1 MRLSGV
7 LGQKR
12 ALEQLSAE
20 LQAGRLAH
28 AYLFVGPT
36 GCGRGTTAR
45 ALFMA
50 ANCRR
55 QEGETPCG
63 RCGPCHRLLAGT
75 HEDFVVLAPPSDALS
90 AQIKVEAVREV
101 IRTLGYAPF
110 GGGLRMVLFRGA
122 EHLNPYSANALL
134 KVLEEPPP
142 GNILVLSVQDTR
154 DILPTL
160 VSRCRRVNFSPLN
173 DQLICR
179 ELVRR
184 GVPEPEA
191 RLKAAL
197 SGGSLG
203 RALELD
209 EKELARELA
218 RLLEQLQSREGPAG
232 DWRFAEELMR
242 RFRGP
247 QRIDRQGLARV
258 LDLLALYFRD
268 AAVAAA
274 GRPQAALLP
283 PDGAPAPG
291 WDLDGALESFT
302 QVRRAQ
308 ERIMMNASPELVLSV
323 LFGRLRRGRGATN
336 AFSQ

>member
-12 ALEQLSAE
+12 ALAQLSAE

-28 AYLFVGPT
+28 AYLFVGPS

-50 ANCRR
+50 VNC
-55 QEGETPCG
+55 QEQQGETPCG
-63 RCGPCHRLLAGT
+63 RCGPCHRLQAGT
-75 HEDFVVLAPPSDALS
+75 HEDFVVLAPPTEALS
-90 AQIKVEAVREV
+90 AQIKVDAVREV

-110 GGGLRMVLFRGA
+110 GGGLRMVLLREAG
-122 EHLNPYSANALL
+122 HLNPYSANALL

-142 GNILVLSVQDTR
+142 GNILVLTVQDTR

-160 VSRCRRVNFSPLN
+160 VSRCRRVNFAPL
-173 DQLICR
+173 DSQLIRR

-184 GVPEPEA
+184 GVPEPAA

-203 RALELD
+203 RALDLD
-209 EKELARELA
+209 EKNLTRELGELLG
-218 RLLEQLQSREGPAG
+218 RLQGGDGPAG

-242 RFRGP
+242 GFRGP
-247 QRIDRQGLARV
+247 QRIDRQGLART

-274 GRPQAALLP
+274 GRPRDVLLP
-283 PDGAPAPG
+283 PGDAPAPA
-291 WDLDGALESFT
+291 WDLERALDAFAE
-302 QVRRAQ
+302 VRRAQ
-308 ERIMMNASPELVLSV
+308 ERILMNASPELCLSV
-323 LFGRLRRGRGATN
+323 LFERLRRGRGAEKS
-336 AFSQ
+336 FSQ

>member
-1 MRLSGV
+1 MRLTGV

-12 ALEQLSAE
+12 ALDQLSAE

-50 ANCRR
+50 ANCQE
-55 QEGETPCG
+55 QEGEVPCG
-63 RCGPCHRLLAGT
+63 RCGSCHRLLAGT
-75 HEDFVVLAPPSDALS
+75 HEDFVVLAPPEEALS
-90 AQIKVEAVREV
+90 SQIKVEAVREV

-110 GGGLRMVLFRGA
+110 GGGIRMVLFRGA

-142 GNILVLSVQDTR
+142 GNILVLTVQDTR
-154 DILPTL
+154 AILPTL
-160 VSRCRRVNFSPLN
+160 VSRCRRVNFSPL
-173 DQLICR
+173 DGQLIAQ
-179 ELVRR
+179 ELERR
-184 GVPEPEA
+184 GVAPA
-191 RLKAAL
+191 AAQLKAAL

-209 EKELARELA
+209 EKELDQELGQLVG
-218 RLLEQLQSREGPAG
+218 RLQSREGPAG

-247 QRIDRQGLARV
+247 KRIDRQGLARA

-283 PDGAPAPG
+283 PESAPPSG
-291 WDLDGALESFT
+291 WDLDSALEGFT
-302 QVRRAQ
+302 QVRAAQ
-308 ERIMMNASPELVLSV
+308 ERILMNASPELVLSV
-323 LFGRLRRGRGATN
+323 LFDRLRRPRGARN